1 MKIFVGFLGCE
12 NTRLFAFEVYWP
24 LDKEKEWILDESTY
38 KKLFWSLKR
47 AFSFFFFQVS
57 GISFAFDGEKP
68 AGQRI
73 DPAYIKIGDEYLN
86 PERTY
91 RMVTKAYLANG
102 KDGYDVLAKCNQ
114 VCELYGGM
122 GCRVFKRG
130 TQN

>member
-1 MKIFVGFLGCE
+1 MKTILIAKKDIF
-12 NTRLFAFEVYWP
+12 
-24 LDKEKEWILDESTY
+24 
-38 KKLFWSLKR
+38 SL
-47 AFSFFFFQVS
+47 FFQVS

-114 VCELYGGM
+114 VCPLQFHVITELYNN
-122 GCRVFKRG
+122 F
-130 TQN
+130 

>member
-1 MKIFVGFLGCE
+1 MKVPGKSLLITKKAIF
-12 NTRLFAFEVYWP
+12 
-24 LDKEKEWILDESTY
+24 
-38 KKLFWSLKR
+38 
-47 AFSFFFFQVS
+47 FSFLQVS

-68 AGQRI
+68 AGKRI

-114 VCELYGGM
+114 VCELYVNTTVEDG
-122 GCRVFKRG
+122 RKISKFKLLL
-130 TQN
+130 QDF